1 VREGFFSIMLM
12 VCVLEERGHATAG
25 SWCGAKN
32 RREKGEGVLSTI
44 NAD

>member
-1 VREGFFSIMLM
+1 VREGLFSIVLM
-12 VCVLEERGHATAG
+12 VCVLERGHATAV

-32 RREKGEGVLSTI
+32 RREKGEVVLSTI